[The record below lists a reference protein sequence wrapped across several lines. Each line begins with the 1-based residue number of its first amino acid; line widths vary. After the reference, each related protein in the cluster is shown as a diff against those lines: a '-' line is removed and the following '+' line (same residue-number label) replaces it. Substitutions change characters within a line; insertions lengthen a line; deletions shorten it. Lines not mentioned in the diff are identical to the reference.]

1 MLYVA
6 FGQLLLIALLL
17 YILWSEREAQAKT
30 LAEFSKQAEAERREL
45 LNRLA
50 NPQMIVPTGPA
61 PKRREQRPSD
71 EYTAKI
77 GTVQPPVKPNPVV

>member
-50 NPQMIVPTGPA
+50 NPQMIVPPA
-61 PKRREQRPSD
+61 AAPRRREQPPPVD
-71 EYTAKI
+71 WPKI
-77 GTVQPPVKPNPVV
+77 GTVQPPTKPNPVV